1 MSRKIFL
8 LIISQG
14 ISLFG
19 TTIVGYAIIW
29 YITIKTSS
37 STMLMLSVLCTYI
50 PQIVISFFVG
60 FWLDRYKKK
69 SLIIAGDSITAMA
82 TFIVFLLFYYEIE
95 NLSIIFIACALRSIG
110 AGMQTPSQN
119 AILPSICSANELQKI
134 NSINATISSIMTILS
149 PSLGG
154 FLISTLGFTFTL
166 TVDVATAILAILVIS
181 FLKLDFN
188 IKCSDILYCQDF
200 IRGVKYMFNQKTIMN
215 LVVFLSLFYFFLSA
229 PSYLSPI
236 LVERNYGGDIWKIAA
251 NQISW
256 AVGTLVGG
264 IFIIVKNKF
273 NQEYLVIGGCTLC
286 LGITICLWGYIKDF
300 YIYLIL
306 MGGLDCFFQLYQQR
320 QLR

>member
-215 LVVFLSLFYFFLSA
+215 LVVFFSCRPHL
-229 PSYLSPI
+229 
-236 LVERNYGGDIWKIAA
+236 
-251 NQISW
+251 
-256 AVGTLVGG
+256 
-264 IFIIVKNKF
+264 
-273 NQEYLVIGGCTLC
+273 
-286 LGITICLWGYIKDF
+286 ICPPY
-300 YIYLIL
+300 
-306 MGGLDCFFQLYQQR
+306 
-320 QLR
+320 